1 MKKIGFRILFLK
13 PYSKIPVI
21 LLFSLF
27 PLICQGAVITVPA
40 DYPTIQLA
48 INAANDGDEIVVSK
62 GSYYESI
69 FIAKNIILRSTIP
82 SSLTIVANTII
93 DANGAGSVVTFS
105 NTISEDCYLSG
116 FTIRN
121 GYAQYGGG
129 ICGNGSSAVIQNNV
143 IHDNLANDQG
153 GGLYECIGI
162 IRNNTIYGNTATGLY
177 SRGGGLAGCGGTIQ
191 NNFIYGNSAKS
202 GGGLGFCGGTIQNNT
217 ITSNTAHIGGGFYS
231 CGGTIQNNT
240 IFGNSANGGGALSR
254 CSGIIQNNTICSNSA
269 KSGSGGG
276 LYDCDGRIQNNT
288 ISDNWAGH
296 AGGGLSDCDGIIQNN
311 TVSRN
316 SAYFGGGLEQCDGTI
331 QSNIIS
337 GNSADYSG
345 GALSHCG
352 GNIQNDIISSNTAI
366 KGGALYYCVGT
377 MQNNTIYGNSA
388 SELGGGLGKCNGYI
402 RNCIIWSNT
411 APSDAQ
417 LFDSASPFYSCIQDW
432 TAGGVGNISSDSQ
445 LVDPANGDF
454 HLLPNSPCIDAGCY
468 IADLAQDFEGDLR
481 PYDGTSEQRGDG
493 SDYDIGADEFIGTA
507 VPTPT
512 PTPSVTPT
520 PTPTPIPP
528 PYTFNFDPG
537 AEGWVYSGAII
548 PFDPPAQTSSG
559 GHLGL
564 SPSGS
569 SYCFGFWDSP
579 EIVVNNGV
587 TYKAEFSVASSLSTG
602 ELVPQCRLRANQ
614 ENSYGSATREVISG
628 GDGGGA
634 PVTTPRTYD
643 LLFTPLLS
651 GADGT
656 VTLSF
661 DILNFD
667 PFDDANAWIYLESV
681 TIEEVSVTP

>member
-1 MKKIGFRILFLK
+1 METNRYHVPLRIKSVSLLCFFLL
-13 PYSKIPVI
+13 P
-21 LLFSLF
+21 LFSF
-27 PLICQGAVITVPA
+27 AAVITVPGN
-40 DYPTIQLA
+40 YSTIQAA
-48 INAANDGDEIVVSK
+48 ISAANDGDEIVVSK
-62 GSYYESI
+62 GTYYESI

-105 NTISEDCYLSG
+105 NTISEDCFLSG

-129 ICGNGSSAVIQNNV
+129 ICGNGSLAVIQNNV
-143 IHDNLANDQG
+143 IHANLANDQG
-153 GGLYECIGI
+153 GGLYECVGI
-162 IRNNTIYGNTATGLY
+162 IRNNTIYGNSATGLY
-177 SRGGGLAGCGGTIQ
+177 NRGGGLAGCGGTIR

-202 GGGLGFCGGTIQNNT
+202 GGGLGFCGGTIENNT

-231 CGGTIQNNT
+231 CAGNIQNNT
-240 IFGNSANGGGALSR
+240 ISSNLANQGGGLSRCGGPIVNNTISGNSAEN
-254 CSGIIQNNTICSNSA
+254 
-269 KSGSGGG
+269 GSGGG
-276 LYDCDGRIQNNT
+276 LYDCDDRIQNNT

-311 TVSRN
+311 TISRN

-337 GNSADYSG
+337 GNSADYGG
-345 GALSHCG
+345 GALSHCSG
-352 GNIQNDIISSNTAI
+352 IIQNDIISSNTAI
-366 KGGALYYCVGT
+366 YGGALSNCDGT
-377 MQNNTIYGNSA
+377 IQNNTIYGNSA
-388 SELGGGLGKCNGYI
+388 TELGGGLYKCNGYI

-445 LVDPANGDF
+445 LVDPANDDF
-454 HLLPNSPCIDAGCY
+454 HLQANSPCIDAGGY
-468 IADLAQDFEGDLR
+468 IADLTQDFEGDAR
-481 PYDGTSEQRGDG
+481 PCDGTSEARGDG
-493 SDYDIGADEFIGTA
+493 SDYDIGADEFIGSA

-520 PTPTPIPP
+520 PTPTPIAL
-528 PYTFNFDPG
+528 PYTFNFDTG
-537 AEGWVYSGAII
+537 AEGWVSSDAII
-548 PFDPPAQTSSG
+548 PFDPPAQTSAG

-564 SPSGS
+564 SPAGS
-569 SYCFGFWDSP
+569 SFCFGFWDSP
-579 EIVVNNGV
+579 ELVVKNGV
-587 TYKAEFSVASSLSTG
+587 TYKATFFLASSLTTAS
-602 ELVPQCRLRANQ
+602 LVPTCRLRANQ
-614 ENSYGSATREVISG
+614 MNWYGSSTREVISG

-634 PVTTPRTYD
+634 PVTAPRSYEI
-643 LLFTPLLS
+643 LFTPLLS
-651 GADGT
+651 GAEGT

-681 TIEEVSVTP
+681 TIEEVSVMP